1 MLKLLMWRLR
11 WRWFLVKML
20 GQSILFGVFD
30 YGELENQV
38 RFNVGIVLNKT
49 NNSLNLLDGFYL
61 RRLVCLFLYQS
72 ICVSDHFH
80 GFRPRGIQILGQI

>member
-1 MLKLLMWRLR
+1 MWHLR

-20 GQSILFGVFD
+20 GQSIIFGSFD

-49 NNSLNLLDGFYL
+49 NN
-61 RRLVCLFLYQS
+61 CLTY
-72 ICVSDHFH
+72 
-80 GFRPRGIQILGQI
+80 